1 MAPKGKAPKSG
12 GEGAGV
18 AAAVALLATPEKA
31 LEAFTTLAELAA
43 TEDGMV
49 ALREGMGE
57 VLPPAVSALEAA
69 LGATD
74 DETVASTATG
84 AAKVIGALGGGS
96 AEACAGVVRAEG
108 VLASLAGLCGG
119 VGIEQLDASPHA
131 AVLLEAVCAALK
143 DLMGHSVGRLYA
155 RKAAVCAPLLALLSS
170 TLVAHEAVQ
179 VEASLA
185 LSHACESALL
195 RTQLHMHVPAL
206 VSLCH
211 SVIQLVQYE
220 GKWQKAPDHQKQR
233 VLQVLGPCLHDASLR
248 PALLDAGVLG
258 VAVKAVP
265 ASEEEGVERAE
276 ELRLSAAATL
286 AIAARSPEG
295 RGLLLQLHAP
305 AALLAVL
312 RGGAAPAEGGEPLP
326 PPPPSALTAAA
337 CLGVAH
343 LALLPPAA
351 EALASLGVVPLLLPS
366 LAPPAADADAD
377 AAATARANASTALQH
392 LSLAMPQAV
401 AEAGAA
407 AAVGGLLGQSPPLP
421 PSLVISALEIVASGG
436 RSGAARDAMCA
447 EARGEGEGEGEAP
460 SCLRAVVA
468 EMVASKAEMVAAGAA
483 GAAEAAVRL
492 ETALTALTALAP
504 ADAACRLMRGAPAA
518 PPAALP
524 GAEAEAEAE
533 AEAAAGGEVAAAE
546 QGGEG
551 EGEGGGGGVGVA
563 ASPFA
568 TVLAVLAARPSA
580 ALCRAA
586 ASCFA
591 AFASA
596 DAACAAALVQLGA
609 LGQLLAQTEEGGAA
623 QASRAA
629 ANSVC
634 AAHGPAQLW
643 NTGLVPPEVPV
654 GDGFYAVGADGSF
667 GDLDEQR
674 REGQA
679 LAHASETLLVDSA
692 ADPGLAQCVA
702 AARAEL
708 EALGAE
714 VSPQAAAAALARIVA
729 AWQGGAVPYSAY
741 EHYDNRA
748 ELGDLRHASGCR
760 VVHLGELRRGRARQR
775 ALLFK
780 ALADAVSAMSSK
792 CNT

>member
-43 TEDGMV
+43 TEDGMI
-49 ALREGMGE
+49 ALCEGMGE

-74 DETVASTATG
+74 DEAAASTATG
-84 AAKVIGALGGGS
+84 AAKVIGALGGSS
-96 AEACAGVVRAEG
+96 AEACSGVVRAEG
-108 VLASLAGLCGG
+108 VLSSLAGLCGG
-119 VGIEQLDASPHA
+119 VGIEQLDASPPA

-143 DLMGHSVGRLYA
+143 EVMRHSVGRLYA
-155 RKAAVCAPLLALLSS
+155 RKVAVCGPLLALLSS
-170 TLVAHEAVQ
+170 TLKAHEAVQ

-195 RTQLHMHVPAL
+195 RTQLHMHVDDL
-206 VSLCH
+206 VGLCH
-211 SVIQLVQYE
+211 SLIQMVQVE
-220 GKWQKAPDHQKQR
+220 GKWALPTDDSKQR

-248 PALLDAGVLG
+248 PALLDAGVVN
-258 VAVKAVP
+258 VAVKTLATK
-265 ASEEEGVERAE
+265 EEEDHPV
-276 ELRLSAAATL
+276 RLAATSTL
-286 AIAARSPEG
+286 AIAARSVEG

-305 AALLAVL
+305 AALITLL
-312 RGGAAPAEGGEPLP
+312 RGGAAPAEGEEPPP

-337 CLGVAH
+337 SLGVAH
-343 LALLPPAA
+343 LALLQPAA
-351 EALASLGVVPLLLPS
+351 QALTSQGAVPLLLPS

-377 AAATARANASTALQH
+377 TAATARANASTALQH
-392 LSLAMPQAV
+392 LSLGMPQV
-401 AEAGAA
+401 MAEAGAA
-407 AAVGGLLGQSPPLP
+407 TAVGGLLGQSPPLP
-421 PSLVISALEIVASGG
+421 PRLVISALEIVASGG

-447 EARGEGEGEGEAP
+447 GGGGEADAP

-468 EMVASKAEMVAAGAA
+468 EMVAAWAETVAAGAFSTE
-483 GAAEAAVRL
+483 AAEAAMRL
-492 ETALTALTALAP
+492 ETALTAITALAP

-518 PPAALP
+518 RPAAPP

-533 AEAAAGGEVAAAE
+533 AEAGGEAAAE

-551 EGEGGGGGVGVA
+551 EGEGGGGGGGVGVA

-596 DAACAAALVQLGA
+596 DAACAAALVQLGV

-654 GDGFYAVGADGSF
+654 SDGFYAVGADGSF
-667 GDLDEQR
+667 ADLDEQR

-679 LAHASETLLVDSA
+679 LAHASATLLIDSA

-702 AARAEL
+702 AARTEV

-714 VSPQAAAAALARIVA
+714 VSPRAAAAALARIVA
-729 AWQGGAVPYSAY
+729 AWQGGAVPYAAY
-741 EHYDNRA
+741 EHYDNKA

-760 VVHLGELRRGRARQR
+760 VVHLGALRRGRARQR

-780 ALADAVSAMSSK
+780 ALADAVRAASVVSAAV
-792 CNT
+792 